1 MGARF
6 IAVSNIAQLFRVSW
20 PHLVLNVPNV
30 SAFSQGGSGDLLA
43 FTALGQRFAP
53 AKGQAFEFDYEHQ

>member
-1 MGARF
+1 
-6 IAVSNIAQLFRVSW
+6 
-20 PHLVLNVPNV
+20 
-30 SAFSQGGSGDLLA
+30 LLA